1 MIIDNSNVY
10 LQNCNKVKSN
20 TTKIYAE
27 SKESNDLEINN
38 SSKKNTVKD
47 TVEITHTNDKPA
59 LYYASGGE
67 ICRQFHA
74 ATKQRIDQQL
84 ETIKESM
91 NNYYRGNATMDDIKQ
106 AFKEDFEYNKRL
118 ETEFSQITGITMQSD
133 EEILMFTVGNFKIQ
147 SLCSAYY
154 TNYDEGTK
162 LANEYGSSKDHDW
175 MYYNADYYYLSKD
188 VDDTISLLI
197 DEVIEEN
204 NLNVPDKTKLYP
216 EEGTFKNFNS
226 MWNLHSDNV
235 FHTIQDFSIINEDIE
250 PPEGFNL
257 FYKNKQCSFDDMMN
271 GTVYA
276 ICGTDPFAG
285 QDGDGSVT
293 WYFTVPRGKSLLKEK
308 SIIDYILLSDGKR
321 TGGDYNAIVIDLD
334 KYLYKDGYTEN
345 SLVNRINDFV
355 RQKFNNYNDGVMI
368 IGDDSFEKTI
378 EVPYLLQG
386 SRTPDMKLYN
396 FMDYGM
402 LSESDTINFNEY
414 NNFLKNFNLKLA
426 R

>member
-1 MIIDNSNVY
+1 MIIDNSNAY
-10 LQNCNKVKSN
+10 LQNCNKVKAN
-20 TTKIYAE
+20 TTKIYTE
-27 SKESNDLEINN
+27 SKESNDLEIIN

-47 TVEITHTNDKPA
+47 TVEITHTNDKPV
-59 LYYASGGE
+59 LYYACGAKISASS
-67 ICRQFHA
+67 HP

-84 ETIKESM
+84 ANIRENL
-91 NNYYRGNATMDDIKQ
+91 NNYYRGHATLEDIKKV
-106 AFKEDFEYNKRL
+106 FKEDFEYNKVL
-118 ETEFSQITGITMQSD
+118 ETEFSQITRIPMKTD
-133 EEILMFTVGNFKIQ
+133 EEILRATVMDFKIQ
-147 SLCSAYY
+147 SLYSAYY

-175 MYYNADYYYLSKD
+175 MYYNADYHYLSKE

-216 EEGTFKNFNS
+216 EEGMFKNFNA
-226 MWNLHSDNV
+226 MWNLHSGNV

-250 PPEGFNL
+250 PPEGFKL

-293 WYFTVPRGKSLLKEK
+293 WYFTVPRGKSLLKEN
-308 SIIDYILLSDGKR
+308 SIIDYISLSDGKR
-321 TGGDYNAIVIDLD
+321 TGGDYNAIIIDLD

-355 RQKFNNYNDGVMI
+355 RQNFNNYNDGVMI

-378 EVPYLLQG
+378 NVPYLLQG
-386 SRTPDMKLYN
+386 SQTSDMKLYN
-396 FMDYGM
+396 FMNYGM
-402 LSESDTINFNEY
+402 LSESDTQNFNEY